1 MSSLSPDRQDER
13 DNFENVFAVVVG
25 GGSKGP
31 KNSPKSTPW
40 IWKFLYVD
48 QRYRTYFL
56 INGHWH
62 GEHTLGPQAK
72 HPMDPVD
79 SQNDDPILVIQ
90 L

>member
-13 DNFENVFAVVVG
+13 DNFENVFAVVV

-56 INGHWH
+56 INGLYSLESTGMVSIPWDR
-62 GEHTLGPQAK
+62 K
-72 HPMDPVD
+72 
-79 SQNDDPILVIQ
+79 QNIPWIQ
-90 L
+90 